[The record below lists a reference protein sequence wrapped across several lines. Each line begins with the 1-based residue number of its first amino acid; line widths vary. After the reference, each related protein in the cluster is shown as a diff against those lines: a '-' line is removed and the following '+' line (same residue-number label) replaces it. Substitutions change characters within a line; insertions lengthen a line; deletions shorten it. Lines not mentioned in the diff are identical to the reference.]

1 MENQTATKANLIKA
15 KSMLEFSKKGYKLLD
30 KKRNILVR
38 EMMSRIDEV
47 EKIHSEIETKFQEI
61 YEAVRY
67 LNITT
72 GENSVEEIAL
82 SIPKNEDIKILSK
95 SIMGVE
101 VPVVRYEEKQLTP
114 YYGFFR
120 TNTALDISV
129 EKSMEIQLLIYKVAE
144 YENAVIRLAAEIKKT
159 TKRANALDKIQI
171 PKYKKLSKTIEDA
184 LEEKERQEFTRLKS
198 IKKLL

>member
-1 MENQTATKANLIKA
+1 MENKAATKANLMKA
-15 KSMLEFSKKGYKLLD
+15 KSMLDFSKKGYRLLD

-38 EMMSRIDEV
+38 EMMSRIEEV
-47 EKIHSEIETKFQEI
+47 EKINKEIDAKFQEI
-61 YEAVRY
+61 YESVRY
-67 LNITT
+67 LNITM

-82 SIPKNEDIKILSK
+82 SIPKNEDVKILSK

-101 VPVVRYEEKQLTP
+101 IPLVKWKDKELTP

-120 TNTALDISV
+120 TNTALDIAV
-129 EKSMEIQLLIYKVAE
+129 EKSREVQKLIYKLSE
-144 YENAVIRLAAEIKKT
+144 YENAVIRIATEIKKT
-159 TKRANALDKIQI
+159 TKRANALDRIQI
-171 PKYKKLSKTIEDA
+171 PKYKKLSDEIEES